1 MENLREILKRAIGS
15 NISRNI
21 VKNEKLISRKQA
33 TKKITC
39 GRCGGNGW
47 LRKKADFTS
56 EDFGQIFPCDCKAT
70 RSQDIIP
77 NLFQIGGFNKELLS
91 NMSFQKFDLNG
102 NLKLDQRQKHSLRT
116 AVKICKIFA
125 KQPEGWLFITGTH
138 GSGKTH
144 LALACAVERLKQKDA
159 VFIVFV
165 PALLD
170 ELRSSFGV
178 NKGITYEN
186 IIEKLRSVE
195 LLVLDDLGSE
205 SGTEWS
211 QEKLYQILVFRY
223 NLRLP
228 TIITSSLSTDEIEL
242 NKEAIGSRL
251 KDQMIVQEIVLS
263 LSDYRDQS
271 KKHKNF

>member
-1 MENLREILKRAIGS
+1 M
-15 NISRNI
+15 
-21 VKNEKLISRKQA
+21 
-33 TKKITC
+33 
-39 GRCGGNGW
+39 
-47 LRKKADFTS
+47 
-56 EDFGQIFPCDCKAT
+56 
-70 RSQDIIP
+70 IP

-91 NMSFQKFDLNG
+91 NMSFERFDMNG
-102 NLKLDQRQKHSLRT
+102 NLKLDQGQKHSLRT

-125 KQPEGWLFITGTH
+125 KTPEGWLFITGTH

-144 LALACAVERLKQKDA
+144 LALACAVERLKKKDT

-178 NKGITYEN
+178 NKEITYDN
-186 IIEKLRSVE
+186 IIEKLRSVD

-271 KKHKNF
+271 KKHKNI